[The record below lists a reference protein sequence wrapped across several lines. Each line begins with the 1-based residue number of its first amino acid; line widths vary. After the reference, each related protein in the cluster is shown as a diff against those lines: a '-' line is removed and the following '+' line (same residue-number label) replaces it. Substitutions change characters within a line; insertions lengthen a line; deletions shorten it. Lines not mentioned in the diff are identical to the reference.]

1 MIDAVDVD
9 DLAAI
14 GVTNQRETTV
24 VWDRETGEPI
34 HNAIVWQDTRTD
46 ELVRALAGDQGL
58 DRLREQV
65 GLPLSTYFS
74 GPKVT
79 WILEHVDGARE
90 RADRGELAFG
100 TIDTW
105 LLWNLT
111 GLHVTDVSNA
121 SRTLLMDL
129 ETLDWHEP
137 SLDLMGIPRP

>member
-1 MIDAVDVD
+1 VIDAVDVD